1 MKHFF
6 RIVFLLLLLTPAL
19 FSCTGRN
26 STATNDSLVVLSWN
40 VWHAGHSESYPGN
53 GCDGT
58 IGILKKSNADIIT
71 MVETYGNSDN
81 VADSL
86 GYYHRLLS
94 SNLSIYSRYP
104 IIETYTFPDS
114 IDPFNFGGV
123 MIDKGGQKIRVFATW
138 LHYLPDICT
147 LHPDT
152 MSAEEIVVW
161 DESGTRDDEIRKI
174 LSVLTP
180 FMAQTDSI
188 PIIMG
193 GDFNIHSHMDWTE
206 ATKTLYGHAGKVV
219 PWTVSTLMEKAG
231 FKDSF
236 REIHPDPA
244 ENLGVTWRYAFGPN
258 GFEGY
263 HNSSRNDRIDYIYY
277 QGATIQATDCESHN
291 GLIGELYRFRG
302 EDFFYGSDHGFVLT
316 TFALK

>member
-1 MKHFF
+1 MKYISHLAF
-6 RIVFLLLLLTPAL
+6 VLALLLPLL
-19 FSCTGRN
+19 FSCTGHQAT
-26 STATNDSLVVLSWN
+26 STTDSLTVLSWN
-40 VWHAGHSESYPGN
+40 VFHGGHTKAYPVQ
-53 GCDGT
+53 GCEGT
-58 IGILKKSNADIIT
+58 IGILKKSNADVIT
-71 MVETYGNSDN
+71 MVETYGNSNN

-114 IDPFNFGGV
+114 IDSFNFGGV

-147 LHPDT
+147 LKPDS
-152 MSAEEIVVW
+152 MSVEEIVAW
-161 DESGTRDDEIRKI
+161 EKAGTRDDEIRKI
-174 LSVLTP
+174 LAVLTP
-180 FMAQTDSI
+180 YMAQTDSI

-193 GDFNIHSHMDWTE
+193 GDFNVHSHLDWTE
-206 ATKTLYGHAGKVV
+206 ATKALYGHGGKVV
-219 PWTVSTLMEKAG
+219 PWIVSTLMEQAG

-236 REIHPDPA
+236 RELNPNPVQ
-244 ENLGVTWRYAFGPN
+244 NLGVTWRYGYGPT

-263 HNSSRNDRIDYIYY
+263 QNNQRNDRIDYIYY
-277 QGATIQATDCESHN
+277 QGANIQATASESHN
-291 GLIGELYRFRG
+291 GLIGEPYQFRG
-302 EDFFYGSDHGFVLT
+302 EEFFYGSDHGFVLT